1 MSLFKIIRLDT
12 VETLYGI
19 QKRAHYF
26 FFKSCNQQS
35 WCKTSS
41 KHLTLDFPGNEIFR
55 STIFFL
61 LPMRRGFCGRSVQR
75 SVFYNCLWNE
85 GFHVE

>member
-41 KHLTLDFPGNEIFR
+41 KHLTLDFPGNKIFR
-55 STIFFL
+55 STIFF
-61 LPMRRGFCGRSVQR
+61 SVTDAER
-75 SVFYNCLWNE
+75 ILWTKRAT
-85 GFHVE
+85 FSIL